1 MPTFCRGRAG
11 FPAIHAQP
19 LGTGLGPCRFL
30 QIVSTFSAE
39 VMEAAAREREVELTT
54 YGRRSGNPHRTTIWV
69 WGDGQRLFIR
79 SGQGMGRDWPQNLL
93 ARGHAILRLGDLEVP
108 VVPRQTE
115 PAEARTL
122 HHLVESKYGVR
133 LQSPGPGE
141 PPTPAEQAT
150 FELLPDASPA

>member
-1 MPTFCRGRAG
+1 
-11 FPAIHAQP
+11 
-19 LGTGLGPCRFL
+19 L
-30 QIVSTFSAE
+30 QAVSTFSAE

-54 YGRRSGNPHRTTIWV
+54 YGRRTGNPHRTTIWV

-79 SGQGMGRDWPQNLL
+79 SGQGLGRDWPQNLL
-93 ARGHAILRLGDLEVP
+93 ARGRAILRLGDLEVP
-108 VVPRQTE
+108 VVPRHTD
-115 PAEARTL
+115 PAEARAL

-133 LQSPGPGE
+133 MQTSGPGD